1 MLSLHARGEYRSV
14 ESREH
19 VEQEREDEDRN
30 DGPRIVE
37 LLLQKNGR
45 KPWRKRDEP
54 RRSEEAE
61 RAKHC
66 EHVAVEPAG
75 VRLLELLERGKAPC
89 LPERG

>member
-37 LLLQKNGR
+37 LLLQKDGR
-45 KPWRKRDEP
+45 KPWCKRDESG
-54 RRSEEAE
+54 RGEEAE
-61 RAKHC
+61 REEHC
-66 EHVAVEPAG
+66 EHVAVESAC
-75 VRLLELLERGKAPC
+75 VHLLNSWNAERL
-89 LPERG
+89 